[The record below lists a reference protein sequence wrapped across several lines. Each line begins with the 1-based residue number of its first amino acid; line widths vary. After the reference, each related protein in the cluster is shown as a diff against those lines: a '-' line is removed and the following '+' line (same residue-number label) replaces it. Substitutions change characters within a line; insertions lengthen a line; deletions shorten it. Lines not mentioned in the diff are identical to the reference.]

1 MPTEY
6 NTQELKSKASRHLW
20 MSYQPP
26 EPYAAEG
33 GPPVLITAK
42 GAWMVDT
49 EGNRYLDG
57 VSALEACVGRIG
69 GQNIREGARLWPH
82 T

>member
-6 NTQELKSKASRHLW
+6 NTQELKAKAGRHLW

-33 GPPVLITAK
+33 GPPVLVQPPRRQADCRRTAWDLFK
-42 GAWMVDT
+42 Q
-49 EGNRYLDG
+49 R
-57 VSALEACVGRIG
+57 
-69 GQNIREGARLWPH
+69 
-82 T
+82 